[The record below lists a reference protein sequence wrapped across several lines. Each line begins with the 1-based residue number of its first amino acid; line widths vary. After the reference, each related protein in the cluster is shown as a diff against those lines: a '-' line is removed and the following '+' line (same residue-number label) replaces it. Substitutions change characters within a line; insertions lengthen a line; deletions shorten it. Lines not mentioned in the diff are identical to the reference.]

1 MQMIKNEFKFIF
13 HNKLIL
19 LSTTVIMLIPFLY
32 CIFFLKSVWDPYGHT
47 GDLPVAVVNQDR
59 PVRYQGKTMD
69 VGKQTVAEMK
79 KNDQLEWHFVSKT
92 KAADGLKHRKYYT
105 VITIPKDF
113 SKNATT
119 VLSTSPKKMTLSYK
133 TNDSLNYIGRVI
145 SDMGAKQL
153 NTEIR
158 EQVTKAYATAV
169 FKQLKTVGSGMKSA
183 AKAETQLH
191 DGTVTLNDGLNLYA
205 VGVNQLNNGVQTLK
219 VKVVPLANGIQQ
231 LANGGSTLGAA
242 ISAYTGGVNQLN
254 SGLQQLTA
262 NSGQLNS
269 GVASAS
275 SGNAKLTAAMQQAS
289 NQIGQQ
295 LSSNQ
300 SDLTTVTNALT
311 ALSTM
316 VKSVNDGSDSSVQ
329 ELNTTLATYQTDA
342 ATIKTSMTASGT
354 DLQSIY
360 TNVFDTGNSGST
372 AGQLQQAG
380 TSLQDM
386 KAQFNTPEF
395 KQFFH
400 DNPVIA
406 AKLMNDANQVGTSV
420 TNAVNQLKTA
430 GGSLADMKGNLTTVG
445 TKLTESSGQL
455 QSMTSK
461 LTGLQTKLQQVP
473 LALDGGVK
481 AINELEAGLQTVK
494 QGLDQ
499 RGSTESTMGL
509 IQASQTLNSG
519 LQQIQT
525 GLNAYTNGVSQAQAG
540 TQTLANNS
548 SALNA
553 GAGQLTGGLNQ
564 MNSQVPTLTSGVN
577 QLANGSQQLADNSG
591 QLTSGAGQLA
601 DGSSKLQTALAGGS
615 DKINSIHPN
624 AQTAAMFAAPSQLSH
639 HSYSHVANY
648 GHALAPYVLSVAL
661 YVGCLVFNFV
671 YPIRKISMI
680 GHSAKE
686 WFASKVVVSGIV
698 AIGMAVFETALMMA
712 AGLNADHPAQMFL
725 IATIFAL
732 ASMYVIMFFSM
743 AFDNPGRFVA
753 MVLLMLQLGG
763 SGGTFPMEVTNS
775 FFNAIHPWLPMSY
788 SIMGFRQALT
798 SGIGNGIIWQA
809 TAVLLVF
816 AIVGLICLFLS
827 MIVLQKMHW
836 QGKSQ
841 LDNNQKLQDVEK

>member
-19 LSTTVIMLIPFLY
+19 LSTIVIMIIPFLY

-47 GDLPVAVVNQDR
+47 GDLPVAVVNEDR
-59 PVRYQGKTMD
+59 PVRYQGKTMA
-69 VGKQTVAEMK
+69 VGKQTVKELK
-79 KNDQLEWHFVSKT
+79 QNDQLQWHFVSKH
-92 KAADGLKHRKYYT
+92 KAAAGLKHRKYYT
-105 VITIPKDF
+105 VITIPADF

-119 VLSTSPKKMTLSYK
+119 VLSTSPKKMHLTYK

-153 NTEIR
+153 NTQIR
-158 EQVTKAYATAV
+158 EQVTKAYAKAV
-169 FKQLKTVGSGMKSA
+169 FQQLKTVGTGMKSA

-205 VGVNQLNNGVQTLK
+205 VGVNQVNSGVQTLK
-219 VKVVPLANGIQQ
+219 VKVVPLANGINQ
-231 LANGGSTLGAA
+231 LASGGSTLTTA
-242 ISAYTGGVNQLN
+242 IQSYTGGVGQVN

-262 NSGQLNS
+262 NSSQLTS

-289 NQIGQQ
+289 NQIGSQ

-300 SDLTTVTNALT
+300 SDINSVKTALT
-311 ALSTM
+311 ALSTL
-316 VKSVNDGSDSSVQ
+316 VKGVSSGNNADMAA
-329 ELNTTLATYQTDA
+329 LNTSLASFNANSTQ
-342 ATIKTSMTASGT
+342 IKTALTTSGQ
-354 DLQSIY
+354 DLSTIY
-360 TNVFDTGNSGST
+360 KNVFNTSNTEST
-372 AGQLQQAG
+372 AAQLQQAG
-380 TSLQDM
+380 QSLQELQTLLNSDGYKKM
-386 KAQFNTPEF
+386 AAADPATAAQ
-395 KQFFH
+395 
-400 DNPVIA
+400 IA
-406 AKLMNDANQVGTSV
+406 TAVNQVGTNV
-420 TNAVNQLKTA
+420 TNAGSQLSATSN
-430 GGSLADMKGNLTTVG
+430 SLSDMQSNLTSVG
-445 TKLTESSGQL
+445 TKLSESSSQ
-455 QSMTSK
+455 
-461 LTGLQTKLQQVP
+461 LTGLSQKLTTLQTQLKQVP
-473 LALDGGVK
+473 LALDGGVQ
-481 AINELEAGLQTVK
+481 AITELETGLETVK

-499 RGSTESTMGL
+499 RGNTQSTMGL

-525 GLNAYTNGVSQAQAG
+525 GLNAYTSGVSQAQSG
-540 TQTLANNS
+540 TQTLVNNS
-548 SALNA
+548 AALNS
-553 GAGQLTGGLNQ
+553 GSGQLSSGLSQ

-577 QLANGSQQLADNSG
+577 QLASGTQTLANNSG
-591 QLTSGAGQLA
+591 QLTSGATQLA
-601 DGSSKLQTALAGGS
+601 SGSGELQSALSSGS
-615 DKINSIHPN
+615 AKINSIHPN
-624 AQTAAMFAAPSQLSH
+624 AQTAAMFAAPSTLNHQ
-639 HSYSHVANY
+639 SYSHVSNY

-671 YPIRKISMI
+671 YPIRKISMT
-680 GHSAKE
+680 GHSPKE
-686 WFASKVVVSGIV
+686 WFASKVVVSGLV
-698 AIGMAVFETALMMA
+698 AIGMAVIETALMMA

-725 IATIFAL
+725 IATIFSL

-775 FFNAIHPWLPMSY
+775 FFNAIHPWLPMTY
-788 SIMGFRQALT
+788 SILGFRQALT
-798 SGIGNGIIWQA
+798 SGIGNQVIWQV
-809 TAVLLVF
+809 TGVLLIF
-816 AIVGLICLFLS
+816 AIVGLICLLLS